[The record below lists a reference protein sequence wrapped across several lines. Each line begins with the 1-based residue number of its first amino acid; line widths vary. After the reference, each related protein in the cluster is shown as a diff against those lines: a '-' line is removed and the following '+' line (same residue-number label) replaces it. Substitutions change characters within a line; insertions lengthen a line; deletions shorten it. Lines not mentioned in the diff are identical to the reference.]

1 MAPTPAGSQ
10 SAKAVPG
17 VVAELADCLG
27 GTVHLAYAQASGLD
41 VVVAGFSRYEAQ
53 TRARAIARAT
63 ALDRLHRLPHH
74 AGSPTTP
81 ASDLRGTRGG
91 PSSSDLRGASHDGS
105 PASDLRGASR
115 DGSPTSDMRG
125 ALRGGSPA
133 SDMRSGR
140 PVGPAS
146 EGDPRG
152 NSLAAPVPGM
162 RSVPR
167 GRELRLSDFLSD
179 PPEAV
184 GLFVPGT
191 GLVSGNRYQLPAEV
205 VWLGERETLVE
216 PAMTGV
222 VDLGIAE
229 AIAEIIA
236 HDVVARWWAG
246 ASQQPLLRLSA
257 QLDRLLPTGVMA
269 AATGLGLRVSAF
281 ALSVPDLRIAMVT
294 VGGEGATLGVAAGRT
309 VRSAIGEAFL
319 RAMAAKAQPWATLAL
334 PEALRRFAVWHRE
347 GDYAAHLE
355 RLGVDA
361 EPGLIGEPG
370 DLRPASWPEIAA
382 RRFGHEPVAV
392 ESGGTGTIVK
402 VVCPGAA
409 CYRATSARLP
419 CPVP

>member
-41 VVVAGFSRYEAQ
+41 VVVAGFARYEAQ

-74 AGSPTTP
+74 ASSPKAP
-81 ASDLRGTRGG
+81 ASNR
-91 PSSSDLRGASHDGS
+91 RGASRDGL

-115 DGSPTSDMRG
+115 DGLPASDLRG
-125 ALRGGSPA
+125 ALPASGLRGVSHDGSPTP
-133 SDMRSGR
+133 D
-140 PVGPAS
+140 
-146 EGDPRG
+146 
-152 NSLAAPVPGM
+152 
-162 RSVPR
+162 PR

-205 VWLGERETLVE
+205 VWLGERETQVE
-216 PAMTGV
+216 AAMTGV

-236 HDVVARWWAG
+236 HDVVARWWARP
-246 ASQQPLLRLSA
+246 SQQPLLRLSA

-281 ALSVPDLRIAMVT
+281 ALAVPDLRIAMVT

-361 EPGLIGEPG
+361 EPWLIGEPG